1 MNEIAASKIKMFSWC
16 DNKKKQVQRRVRMPK
31 KEIIDLLRSHYS
43 REVRQQLVQSMLD
56 AQKTEDT
63 EALEKSEKLIS
74 QIFSYVLKELGWTIA
89 PNAHNWDSSAL
100 DIMKAAFSKIERTS
114 WYRRQDFTPKKS
126 IDVIMEDQ

>member
-1 MNEIAASKIKMFSWC
+1 
-16 DNKKKQVQRRVRMPK
+16 MPK

-43 REVRQQLVQSMLD
+43 REVRKQLVQSMLD